1 MAHLQFFMK
10 KLINYIYRIGFKK
23 IFPTTGEIIES
34 ILRKELKDCK
44 SVLDLGCGPN
54 SPLRYLKKEPPLI
67 FYSVGVDIF
76 EPYILKNLEKNKI
89 HSEYINTDIFKI
101 NFQPNSFDCVLLID
115 VIEHLEKTDFKNFL
129 PKLEKIANK
138 IIIITPN
145 GFIKQRI
152 YDDNQNQI
160 HKSGWTQKEMK
171 KLGFKCN
178 GLSGLKFLRGQEW
191 EPKIKPA
198 FIGDIISNITQKMVW
213 NNPAIAYHLVCI
225 KNNKQS

>member
-1 MAHLQFFMK
+1 MR
-10 KLINYIYRIGFKK
+10 KLIKSIYRLSFKK

-44 SVLDLGCGPN
+44 SVLDLGCGPS
-54 SPLRYLKKEPPLI
+54 SPLKYLKKEPRLTL
-67 FYSVGVDIF
+67 YSVGVDIF
-76 EPYILKNLEKNKI
+76 EPYILKNLEENKI

-101 NFQPNSFDCVLLID
+101 DFPANSFDCILLID
-115 VIEHLEKTDFKNFL
+115 VIEHFEKTDFQNFL

-145 GFIKQRI
+145 GFIEQKT
-152 YDDNQNQI
+152 YDNNQNQI
-160 HKSGWTQKEMK
+160 HLSGWTQKEMK

-198 FIGDIISNITQKMVW
+198 FIGDIISNITQKITW
-213 NNPAIAYHLVCI
+213 NIPGLAYHLVCI
-225 KNNKQS
+225 KNNKQI